1 LDFGQNTPRLCG
13 FLTSVTGG
21 YRNEGFKKETI
32 MNNNPTHYLEQYDA
46 ATDADKFPLVRH
58 WMYNEP
64 LPFFKELREKR
75 PILVTPECTLL
86 ALFDDVTDVLN
97 MPTVFTVELYVA
109 KMADYLMAHDDDA
122 LHTREKTIMQSLL
135 NRDDLPQVRAMV
147 ATIAKGILEL
157 ADGRIE
163 VVNDY
168 CRMVPATLVQDYF
181 GLIGADRKDLIEW
194 SYWNQYNTFHNQP
207 FDLLP
212 EELSKKVANH
222 QKEASE
228 KLGKYISGLI
238 LRRLPI
244 AKARQAL
251 SALLTPWQLLK
262 KLLGQQSGQTEHK
275 LTDDIVTRML
285 QTSYPDAVDF
295 DIKRLGINAGG
306 LLIGA
311 IETTSQAVAQI
322 IQFLLERPE
331 LLSKA
336 VDAAQ
341 LDDPKAFDNTV
352 WEALRFVPIAP
363 YLFRKTASAY
373 TVAKGTTHAT
383 TISPGTYVLPLTL
396 SAMFDPKAFESP
408 DEFIAERNW
417 YHYFHFGFGSHECL
431 GKYVGMV
438 LIPEMVRQVLLRPGI
453 KAQGSIDYKSGPFP
467 EHYDLSWG
475 G

>member
-1 LDFGQNTPRLCG
+1 M
-13 FLTSVTGG
+13 S
-21 YRNEGFKKETI
+21 I
-32 MNNNPTHYLEQYDA
+32 SSYLEQYDA
-46 ATDADKFPLVRH
+46 AADADKFPLVRR

-64 LPFFKELREKR
+64 LLFFKELRDKR

-97 MPTVFTVELYVA
+97 MPKVFTVEPYVA

-122 LHTREKTIMQSLL
+122 LHSREKSIMMGLL

-147 ATIAKGILEL
+147 ADICTTLLDQAE
-157 ADGRIE
+157 GRIE
-163 VVNDY
+163 VVYDY
-168 CRMVPATLVQDYF
+168 CRMAPATLVQDYF
-181 GLIGADRKDLIEW
+181 GLTGADRKDLIEW

-212 EELSKKVANH
+212 KGLSQQVADH
-222 QKEASE
+222 QQESSE
-228 KLGKYISGLI
+228 KLGKYIAGLI
-238 LRRLPI
+238 LRRLPVV
-244 AKARQAL
+244 KAEQGA
-251 SALLTPWQLLK
+251 SALLTPVHLVEKQL
-262 KLLGQQSGQTEHK
+262 GHHTDNK
-275 LTDDIVTRML
+275 LTDDIVSRML
-285 QTSYPDAVDF
+285 RCSFPDAVDF

-311 IETTSQAVAQI
+311 IETTSQAVAQV
-322 IQFLLERPE
+322 IQFLLERPP
-331 LLSKA
+331 LLAKA
-336 VDAAQ
+336 AAAAQ
-341 LDDPKAFDNTV
+341 ADDPKAFDSMV

-363 YLFRKTASAY
+363 YLFRKAATTY
-373 TVAKGTTHAT
+373 TVAKGTVHAT
-383 TISPGTYVLPLTL
+383 TIKPGTYVLLLTQ

-453 KAQGSIDYKSGPFP
+453 KAEGVIDYKSGPFP
-467 EHYDLSWG
+467 ENYPLSWSH
-475 G
+475 